1 MSKPN
6 IVLLTVDC
14 LRYDRCGFN
23 GYTRPTTP
31 TLTELARSSLVF
43 DNAVSTGPY
52 TPEAVP
58 GFLAGLH
65 GYNSA
70 YYSDV
75 DWTAI
80 PNEAETL
87 ASHFRETGWETIA
100 TISNPQLTTQ
110 RNFDAGFDSFRNLRT
125 EDTQTEIG
133 NPPGTAG
140 PLRERVNSVLHSL
153 RDRTRSMENTALSS
167 ALYALY
173 RYQQLQTGWP
183 TIRGKVVVDSLFDEL
198 DARDRDQPFFAWT
211 HLMDL
216 HAPLHPPSIREGG
229 LAWSDATARHLFAD
243 AGRMANQHTPA
254 YETMY
259 DSALRYVDTQIGRV
273 IDYLQREEVWDE
285 TILVV
290 TADHG
295 EALFERGVY
304 GHQYHNLFDELLH
317 VPFLVRTPDETAKRF
332 DAPFSLAWLHELLAD
347 LAGIDRGPLP
357 ATSGRESHLDDDDH
371 AVVVSDSVS
380 HRGHTVAAR
389 TAEYKFVRHFGE
401 PLYRE
406 HRLWDAVEPF
416 NGDGVTYRIR
426 SDPSERVPLA
436 PEEAPREL
444 RELAETVCVEPSE
457 IPSIEGEFDST
468 ARERLRDLG
477 YVE

>member
-1 MSKPN
+1 MLRPN
-6 IVLLTVDC
+6 ILFLTIDC
-14 LRYDRCGFN
+14 LQYDRCGFN

-31 TLTELARSSLVF
+31 TLTELAQSSLVF
-43 DNAVSTGPY
+43 DNTIATGPY
-52 TPEAVP
+52 TPESVP

-80 PNEAETL
+80 PNNAETL
-87 ASHFRETGWETIA
+87 ASHFRDAGWETIA
-100 TISNPQLTTQ
+100 TISNPQLTTE
-110 RNFDAGFDSFRNLRT
+110 RNFDTGFDTFRNLRT
-125 EDTQTEIG
+125 EDTKTEIG
-133 NPPGTAG
+133 NPSGSAG
-140 PLRERVNSVLHSL
+140 PLRERANSILYSL
-153 RDRTRSMENTALSS
+153 RDRTRSVENTALSS

-173 RYQQLQTGWP
+173 RYQQLRTDWP
-183 TIRGKVVVDSLFDEL
+183 TTRGEVVVDSLLDDL
-198 DARDRDQPFFAWT
+198 DARDRERPFFAWT

-216 HAPLHPPSIREGG
+216 HAPLHPESIREGG
-229 LAWSDATARHLFAD
+229 LAWSDATARHLLAD

-259 DSALRYVDTQIGRV
+259 DSALRYVDAQIARV
-273 IDYLQREEVWDE
+273 VEYLQEEGVWDE

-295 EALFERGVY
+295 EALFERDVY

-317 VPFLVRTPDETAKRF
+317 VPFLVRTPNETADRF

-347 LAGIDRGPLP
+347 LADISRGSLP
-357 ATSGRESHLDDDDH
+357 ATSERSSHLDDEDR
-371 AVVVSDSVS
+371 AIALSDSVS
-380 HRGHTVAAR
+380 HRGHTVTAR
-389 TAEYKFVRHFGE
+389 TARHKFVRHFGE

-406 HRLWDAVEPF
+406 HQLASAVEPF
-416 NGDGVTYRIR
+416 NGEGVTYNLRA
-426 SDPSERVPLA
+426 DPAEHLPLNA
-436 PEEAPREL
+436 TESTSEL
-444 RELAETVCVEPSE
+444 RELTEDVQVEPSD
-457 IPSIEGEFDST
+457 IPPLAGELDT
-468 ARERLRDLG
+468 EAKARLEDLG

>member
-1 MSKPN
+1 MTKPN

-31 TLTELARSSLVF
+31 TLTELAQSSLVF

-70 YYSDV
+70 YYSDI

-80 PNEAETL
+80 PNHAETV
-87 ASHFRETGWETIA
+87 ASYLREEGWETIA
-100 TISNPQLTTQ
+100 TITNPQLTTA
-110 RNFDAGFDSFRNLRT
+110 RNFNSGFDTFRNLRT
-125 EDTQTEIG
+125 ENTQPRASTSPKPMGRIG
-133 NPPGTAG
+133 ETLNT
-140 PLRERVNSVLHSL
+140 VFHSL
-153 RDRTRSMENTALSS
+153 RDRVRAVDGINPYLP
-167 ALYALY
+167 LYALHRY
-173 RYQQLQTGWP
+173 RQTRGDWP
-183 TIRGKVVVDSLFDEL
+183 SIRGERVIDTLIDDLDS
-198 DARDRDQPFFAWT
+198 RDREQPFFAWS

-216 HAPLHPPSIREGG
+216 HAPLHPETVRAGG
-229 LAWSDATARHLFAD
+229 LAWSDLTARHLLAD

-259 DSALRYVDTQIGRV
+259 DSALRYVDGQIDRFV
-273 IDYLQREEVWDE
+273 NHLQRAGVWDD
-285 TILVV
+285 TILIV

-304 GHQYHNLFDELLH
+304 GHQYHNMFDELLH
-317 VPFLVRTPDETAKRF
+317 VPLLVRMPEETVNRF
-332 DAPFSLAWLHELLAD
+332 DTPYSLAWLHELLAD
-347 LAGIDRGPLP
+347 LAGIDRGPLA

-380 HRGHTVAAR
+380 HRGHTVVTR

-416 NGDGVTYRIR
+416 NGDGVAYRIR
-426 SDPSERVPLA
+426 SDPSEQVPLA
-436 PEEAPREL
+436 PEEAPTEL
-444 RELAETVCVEPSE
+444 RELTDNAHVEPADV
-457 IPSIEGEFDST
+457 PSLEGEFDAA
-468 ARERLRDLG
+468 ARERLHDLG

>member
-1 MSKPN
+1 MPIPN

-31 TLTELARSSLVF
+31 TLTELAQASLVF

-70 YYSDV
+70 YYSDI

-80 PNEAETL
+80 PNNTETV
-87 ASHFRETGWETIA
+87 ASYLRDEGWETIA
-100 TISNPQLTTQ
+100 TITNPQLTTE
-110 RNFDAGFDSFRNLRT
+110 RNFDSGFDTFRNLRT
-125 EDTQTEIG
+125 ENTQPQVGASPEPTGEIG
-133 NPPGTAG
+133 EMLKT
-140 PLRERVNSVLHSL
+140 VLHSL
-153 RDRTRSMENTALSS
+153 RDRARAVDGINPYLP
-167 ALYALY
+167 LYALHRY
-173 RYQQLQTGWP
+173 RQSRGNWP
-183 TIRGKVVVDSLFDEL
+183 SIRGEHVIDALTDEL
-198 DARDRDQPFFAWT
+198 ALRDRERPFFAWT

-216 HAPLHPPSIREGG
+216 HAPLHPETIRAGG
-229 LAWSDATARHLFAD
+229 LAWSDLTARHLLAD

-259 DSALRYVDTQIGRV
+259 DSALRYVDGQIGRLV
-273 IDYLQREEVWDE
+273 NHLQHAGVWDE

-304 GHQYHNLFDELLH
+304 GHQYHNMFDELLH
-317 VPFLVRTPDETAKRF
+317 IPLLVRTPEETTDRF
-332 DAPFSLAWLHELLAD
+332 STPYSLAWLHELLAD
-347 LAGIDRGPLP
+347 LTDIDRGPLV
-357 ATSGRESHLDDDDH
+357 ATSGRESHLNDDDS
-371 AVVVSDSVS
+371 AMVVSDSVS
-380 HRGHTVAAR
+380 HRGHTVVAR
-389 TAEYKFVRHFGE
+389 TADDKFVRHFGE

-406 HRLWDAVEPF
+406 HRLWNAVKPF
-416 NGDGVTYRIR
+416 NGDGATYHIR
-426 SDPSERVPLA
+426 TDPTEQLPLTSAKA
-436 PEEAPREL
+436 PHEL
-444 RELAETVCVEPSE
+444 RKLTEDVHIEPSE
-457 IPSIEGEFDST
+457 ISSVEGEFDST

>member
-1 MSKPN
+1 MGKPN
-6 IVLLTVDC
+6 ILFLTVDC

-43 DNAVSTGPY
+43 DDAVATGPY
-52 TPEAVP
+52 TPESVP

-80 PNEAETL
+80 PNDAETL
-87 ASHFRETGWETIA
+87 ASHFRDAGWETIA
-100 TISNPQLTTQ
+100 TISNPQLTTE
-110 RNFDAGFDSFRNLRT
+110 RNFDTGFDSFRNLRT
-125 EDTQTEIG
+125 EDTDTEIG
-133 NPPGTAG
+133 NPPESAG
-140 PLRERVNSVLHSL
+140 PLRERASSILHSL
-153 RDRTRSMENTALSS
+153 RDRTRSVENTALSS

-173 RYQQLQTGWP
+173 RYQQFQTDWP
-183 TIRGKVVVDSLFDEL
+183 TTRGEVVVDSLFDEL
-198 DARDRDQPFFAWT
+198 DARDQDRPFFAWA

-216 HAPLHPPSIREGG
+216 HAPLHPDSIREGG
-229 LAWSDATARHLFAD
+229 LAWSDATARHLLAD

-259 DSALRYVDTQIGRV
+259 DSALRYVDAQIARV
-273 IDYLQREEVWDE
+273 VEYLQEEGVWDE

-304 GHQYHNLFDELLH
+304 AHQYHNLFDELLH
-317 VPFLVRTPDETAKRF
+317 VPFLVRTPDETAERF
-332 DAPFSLAWLHELLAD
+332 DAPFSLAWIHELLAD
-347 LAGIDRGPLP
+347 LTDIERGPLL
-357 ATSGRESHLDDDDH
+357 ATSGRSSHLDDEDR
-371 AVVVSDSVS
+371 AIALSDSVS
-380 HRGHTVAAR
+380 PRGHTVTAR
-389 TAEYKFVRHFGE
+389 TARHKFVRHFGE
-401 PLYRE
+401 PLYRD
-406 HRLWDAVEPF
+406 HQLASAVEPF
-416 NGDGVTYRIR
+416 NGEGVTYDLRA
-426 SDPSERVPLA
+426 DPAEHLPLNA
-436 PEEAPREL
+436 AESPTKL
-444 RELAETVCVEPSE
+444 RELVADAHVEPSD
-457 IPSIEGEFDST
+457 IPSLAGELDT
-468 ARERLRDLG
+468 EAKARLEDLG

>member
-6 IVLLTVDC
+6 ILFLTVDC

-23 GYTRPTTP
+23 GYTRQTTP

-43 DNAVSTGPY
+43 DTAVSTGPY
-52 TPEAVP
+52 TPESVP

-80 PNEAETL
+80 PNDAKTL
-87 ASHFRETGWETIA
+87 ASHFHDSGWETIA
-100 TISNPQLTTQ
+100 TISNPQLTTE
-110 RNFDAGFDSFRNLRT
+110 RNFNTGFDSFRNLRT
-125 EDTQTEIG
+125 EDSETEIG
-133 NPPGTAG
+133 NPPGSAG
-140 PLRERVNSVLHSL
+140 PLRKRVSSVLRSV
-153 RDRTRSMENTALSS
+153 RDQTRSMENTSISS
-167 ALYALY
+167 VLYALY
-173 RYQQLQTGWP
+173 RYQQLRTDWP
-183 TIRGKVVVDSLFDEL
+183 TTRGEVVVDSLLDEL
-198 DARDRDQPFFAWT
+198 DARDRGRPFFAWT

-216 HAPLHPPSIREGG
+216 HAPLHPDSIREGG
-229 LAWSDATARHLFAD
+229 LAWSDATARHLLAD

-259 DSALRYVDTQIGRV
+259 DSALRYVDAQIARV
-273 IDYLQREEVWDE
+273 VEYLQEAGVWNE

-304 GHQYHNLFDELLH
+304 AHQYHNLFDELLH
-317 VPFLVRTPDETAKRF
+317 VPFLVRTPDGTADRF
-332 DAPFSLAWLHELLAD
+332 DAPFSLAWIHELLSD
-347 LAGIDRGPLP
+347 LADIKRGPLP
-357 ATSGRESHLDDDDH
+357 AASGRSSHLDDKDH
-371 AVVVSDSVS
+371 AIALSDSVS
-380 HRGHTVAAR
+380 HRGHTVTAR
-389 TAEYKFVRHFGE
+389 TARHKFVQHFGE

-406 HRLWDAVEPF
+406 HRLASAVDPF
-416 NGDGVTYRIR
+416 NGEGVTYDLRA
-426 SDPSERVPLA
+426 DPAEHLPLDA
-436 PEEAPREL
+436 TDSPPEL
-444 RELAETVCVEPSE
+444 RELVNDVQVDPTD
-457 IPSIEGEFDST
+457 IPSLAGELDT
-468 ARERLRDLG
+468 EAKDRLKDLG

>member
-1 MSKPN
+1 MTKPN

-31 TLTELARSSLVF
+31 TLTELAQSSLVF

-80 PNEAETL
+80 PNDAETL
-87 ASHFRETGWETIA
+87 ASYLRDAGWDTVA
-100 TISNPQLTTQ
+100 TISNPQLTTE
-110 RNFDAGFDSFRNLRT
+110 RNFDTGFDTFRNLRT
-125 EDTQTEIG
+125 ENTQTETDS
-133 NPPGTAG
+133 PPETAG
-140 PLRERVNSVLHSL
+140 PLREAVSSVLYSL
-153 RDRTRSMENTALSS
+153 RDRMRSMENTTLSS

-173 RYQQLQTGWP
+173 RYQQLQTDWP
-183 TIRGKVVVDSLFDEL
+183 TTRGEVVIDSLL
-198 DARDRDQPFFAWT
+198 DALDAKDREQPFFAWT

-216 HAPLHPPSIREGG
+216 HAPLHPDSIRKGG
-229 LAWSDATARHLFAD
+229 LAWSDATARHLLAD

-259 DSALRYVDTQIGRV
+259 DSALRYVDAQIARV
-273 IDYLQREEVWDE
+273 IDYLQQEGVWDE

-304 GHQYHNLFDELLH
+304 GHQYHNMFDELLH
-317 VPFLVRTPDETAKRF
+317 VPLLVRTPGETAARF
-332 DAPFSLAWLHELLAD
+332 NAPFSLAWLHELLAD
-347 LAGIDRGPLP
+347 LVDIDRGPLP
-357 ATSGRESHLDDDDH
+357 ATSGRSSHLDDENH
-371 AVVVSDSVS
+371 AIALSDSVS
-380 HRGHTVAAR
+380 HRGHTVTAR
-389 TAEYKFVRHFGE
+389 TARHKFVRHFGKT
-401 PLYRE
+401 LYRE
-406 HRLWDAVEPF
+406 HQLASVVEPF
-416 NGDGVTYRIR
+416 NGEGVTYDIR
-426 SDPSERVPLA
+426 ADPAEHLPLDA
-436 PEEAPREL
+436 TESSFKL
-444 RELAETVCVEPSE
+444 RELAADVQVDPTD
-457 IPSIEGEFDST
+457 IPSLAGELDT
-468 ARERLRDLG
+468 EAKARLEDLG

>member
-31 TLTELARSSLVF
+31 SLTELAQSSLVF
-43 DNAVSTGPY
+43 DNAISTGPY

-80 PNEAETL
+80 PNHAETI
-87 ASHFRETGWETIA
+87 ASYLRESGWETIA
-100 TISNPQLTTQ
+100 TITNPQLTTE
-110 RNFDAGFDSFRNLRT
+110 RNFDAGFDTFRNLRT
-125 EDTQTEIG
+125 ENAQPQMGGSPDS
-133 NPPGTAG
+133 AG
-140 PLRERVNSVLHSL
+140 PVREKLNSLLRSLRERTRTVDGINPSL
-153 RDRTRSMENTALSS
+153 
-167 ALYALY
+167 ALYVLY
-173 RYQQLQTGWP
+173 RYRQLRGEWS
-183 TIRGKVVVDSLFDEL
+183 TIQGERVIDGLLDEL
-198 DARDRDQPFFAWT
+198 DARGEERPFFAWT

-216 HAPLHPPSIREGG
+216 HAPLHPESVRAGG
-229 LAWSDATARHLFAD
+229 LAWSDATLWHLLAD
-243 AGRMANQHTPA
+243 AGRMAHRHTPA

-259 DSALRYVDTQIGRV
+259 DSALRYVDGQIARV
-273 IDYLQREEVWDE
+273 IEYLQRAGVWDE

-295 EALFERGVY
+295 EALFERSVY
-304 GHQYHNLFDELLH
+304 AHQYHNMFDELLH
-317 VPFLVRTPDETAKRF
+317 VPLLVRTPEETSNRF
-332 DAPFSLAWLHELLAD
+332 KAPFSLAWLHELLAD
-347 LAGIDRGPLP
+347 LVDIDRGPLA
-357 ATSGRESHLDDDDH
+357 ATSGRPSHSDDDDP
-371 AVVVSDSVS
+371 AVVLSDSVS

-389 TAEYKFVRHFGE
+389 TADYKFIRHFGE

-406 HRLWDAVEPF
+406 HQLASAVEPF
-416 NGDGVTYRIR
+416 NGDGVAYHLPT
-426 SDPSERVPLA
+426 DPAEHLPLA
-436 PEEAPREL
+436 PETAPHEL
-444 RELAETVCVEPSE
+444 QTLAEDVQVEPAE
-457 IPSIEGEFDST
+457 IRSLDGELDT
-468 ARERLRDLG
+468 AARERLHDLG

>member
-1 MSKPN
+1 MSRPN
-6 IVLLTVDC
+6 VLLLTIDC

-43 DNAVSTGPY
+43 DNAIATGPY
-52 TPEAVP
+52 TPESVP

-80 PNEAETL
+80 PNDAETL
-87 ASHFRETGWETIA
+87 ASHFRDTGWDTIA
-100 TISNPQLTTQ
+100 TISNPQLTTE
-110 RNFDAGFDSFRNLRT
+110 RNFDTGFDTFRNLRT
-125 EDTQTEIG
+125 EDTETQIG
-133 NPPGTAG
+133 NSPGETG
-140 PLRERVNSVLHSL
+140 SIRERMSSVLYSL
-153 RDRTRSMENTALSS
+153 RDRTRSVENTVLSS
-167 ALYALY
+167 TLYALY
-173 RYQQLQTGWP
+173 RHQQLRTDWP
-183 TIRGKVVVDSLFDEL
+183 TTRGETVIDSLLNDL
-198 DARDRDQPFFAWT
+198 DGRDRERSFFAWT

-216 HAPLHPPSIREGG
+216 HAPLHPDSIREGR
-229 LAWSDATARHLFAD
+229 LAWSDATARHLLAD
-243 AGRMANQHTPA
+243 AGRMTNQHTPA

-259 DSALRYVDTQIGRV
+259 DSALRYVDAQIARV
-273 IDYLQREEVWDE
+273 IEYLQQEGVWDE

-304 GHQYHNLFDELLH
+304 GHQYHNMFDELLH
-317 VPFLVRTPDETAKRF
+317 VPFLVRTPDETAERF

-347 LAGIDRGPLP
+347 LADIDRGPLP
-357 ATSGRESHLDDDDH
+357 ATSGRSSHLDDDEQ
-371 AVVVSDSVS
+371 AVVLSDSVS

-389 TAEYKFVRHFGE
+389 TAEYKHIRHFGE
-401 PLYRE
+401 PLYRDFQ
-406 HRLWDAVEPF
+406 LSVEPF
-416 NGDGVTYRIR
+416 NDDGTTYDL
-426 SDPSERVPLA
+426 SAGPTEHLPLDA
-436 PEEAPREL
+436 TESPQEL
-444 RELAETVCVEPSE
+444 RELAADVQVEPAE
-457 IPSIEGEFDST
+457 IPSLDGELDT
-468 ARERLRDLG
+468 QAKERLQDLG

>member
-1 MSKPN
+1 MSRPN

-70 YYSDV
+70 YYSDI

-80 PNEAETL
+80 PNHTETVASYLHKHGWETL
-87 ASHFRETGWETIA
+87 ATI
-100 TISNPQLTTQ
+100 TNPQLTTE
-110 RNFDAGFDSFRNLRT
+110 RNFDKGFETFRNLRT
-125 EDTQTEIG
+125 EDTGSNGENG
-133 NPPGTAG
+133 HSSSG
-140 PLRERVNSVLHSL
+140 PAPERLQSLLYSL
-153 RDRTRSMENTALSS
+153 RNRLRTVGGPNFSS
-167 ALYALY
+167 VPYALHRY
-173 RYQQLQTGWP
+173 RQTRTGWP
-183 TIRGKVVVDSLFDEL
+183 TIRGEHVIDTLTDEL
-198 DARDRDQPFFAWT
+198 AARDRNRPFFAWT

-216 HAPLHPPSIREGG
+216 HAPLHPETIRAGG
-229 LAWSDATARHLFAD
+229 LSWSDATASHLLAD
-243 AGRMANQHTPA
+243 AGRMANRHTPA
-254 YETMY
+254 YGTMY
-259 DSALRYVDTQIGRV
+259 DSALRYVDGQIARL
-273 IDYLQREEVWDE
+273 IEYLQREDSWDE

-295 EALFERGVY
+295 EALFERSVY
-304 GHQYHNLFDELLH
+304 GHQYHNMFDELLH
-317 VPFLVRTPDETAKRF
+317 VPLLVRTPSEATTRF
-332 DAPFSLAWLHELLAD
+332 NGPYSLAWLHELLAD
-347 LAGIDRGPLP
+347 LVDIDRGPLA

-389 TAEYKFVRHFGE
+389 TAEYKFIKHFGK

-406 HRLWDAVEPF
+406 HQLSSAVEPF
-416 NGDGVTYRIR
+416 NDDGVAYHLHT
-426 SDPSERVPLA
+426 DPSEHIPLA
-436 PEEAPREL
+436 PEESSDEL
-444 RELAETVCVEPSE
+444 RELVEDVQIEPAE
-457 IPSIEGEFDST
+457 IPSLEGELDTS
-468 ARERLRDLG
+468 ARERLHDLG